1 MKILIMI
8 LCVAR
13 PLESFTLKSSQN
25 YMRCSNP
32 QTNIQRCRLSSNIYH
47 NFEWKPSRLDSMKH
61 YNEKNDAIDV
71 FTSDRDTK
79 SLFDLDLFKK
89 VCQSLWFLP
98 VLSILSGLS
107 PSVKIIAQSHT
118 SRMPDNP
125 IAHDIDT
132 LLLWPAVA
140 DERGLV
146 SIHVFEAPFAAVT
159 DASLYKVDWEL
170 VQRTYFN
177 AVSHSL
183 LWSLALSLGLYFYL
197 IQFDTSDTSSSRNKI

>member
-1 MKILIMI
+1 VCRKAFGIIHIKKQSELHALQPPANKHTKMSLIIQHLSQFRM
-8 LCVAR
+8 
-13 PLESFTLKSSQN
+13 ETLS
-25 YMRCSNP
+25 
-32 QTNIQRCRLSSNIYH
+32 I
-47 NFEWKPSRLDSMKH
+47 
-61 YNEKNDAIDV
+61 IDV

-197 IQFDTSDTSSSRNKI
+197 IPFDTSDTSSSRNKI

>member
-1 MKILIMI
+1 MKILILI

-13 PLESFTLKSSQN
+13 PLESFTLGSLN
-25 YMRCSNP
+25 YMRCCN
-32 QTNIQRCRLSSNIYH
+32 QQANIRRCRLSSNIDQ
-47 NFEWKPSRLDSMKH
+47 NFEWNYSRLDSMKH
-61 YNEKNDAIDV
+61 YNEKNDAMDV
-71 FTSDRDTK
+71 FTSDKDTK

-140 DERGLV
+140 DEQGLL
-146 SIHVFEAPFAAVT
+146 SIHVFEAPVAAVT
-159 DASLYKVDWEL
+159 DSSLYNVDWEL

-177 AVSHSL
+177 VVSHSL
-183 LWSLALSLGLYFYL
+183 LWSLILSLSLYFYL